1 MKTNDLKLVKNLY
14 YGYDQLNRLY
24 QFDNVLKKESVDK
37 LNQFKSF
44 KQIIH
49 DVQQT
54 CNLNSD
60 KKQFNKLISLL
71 EEMFEIDPYYRIT
84 AHEALKHSF
93 FKN

>member
-44 KQIIH
+44 K
-49 DVQQT
+49 
-54 CNLNSD
+54 
-60 KKQFNKLISLL
+60 
-71 EEMFEIDPYYRIT
+71 
-84 AHEALKHSF
+84 
-93 FKN
+93 